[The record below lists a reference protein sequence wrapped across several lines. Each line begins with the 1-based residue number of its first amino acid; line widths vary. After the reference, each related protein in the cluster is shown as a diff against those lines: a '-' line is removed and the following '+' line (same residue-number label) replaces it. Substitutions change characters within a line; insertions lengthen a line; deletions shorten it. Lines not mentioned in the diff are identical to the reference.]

1 MPVVGLQEAA
11 AAQAQ
16 SAGTSY
22 RKNAL
27 YEYAQ
32 TFAEQAKDILKESHY
47 DLFEDP
53 VKVLRRKTSRNSL
66 KSFFVENSYD
76 TNPLGMDLEEQED
89 YRAQMEQQFENDA
102 NAILENANLGD
113 YNPVVGM
120 ALPIHKNILMNMVF
134 DKGAI
139 DKVTTASPKFT
150 ISMETRIL
158 VAPDGTEIDMFTE
171 QNKMTAAIN
180 EAAPIK
186 MIKINLPEYEA
197 TDVVNKLGG
206 TSLDHLSIITEIA
219 AIKVSGLYYD
229 EGDILPSATN
239 TDDTEGGYVELNG
252 TKAEASTKGAKDT
265 WFRVDGLQFKPAYG
279 DQYDRSV
286 IGSVVISGKVD
297 NGGTAAPVDI
307 VGTISAS
314 MKKDKFII
322 TAAVKPL
329 DTSVLES
336 ATTPTIT
343 AIRLK
348 TRLDTSNAMRTPASV
363 KWKVDT
369 ILEEIPEAMPIN
381 TTISPEEVK
390 DLAALYQVN
399 QLTKVMSLFKT
410 SLANY
415 KDDTIKAGLDES
427 YEIMPVSNKLHANF
441 DFIPRDGYAL
451 DPVEWRH
458 KTFFDYLD
466 TKITKLIQVLNDPN
480 MTVSVFG
487 DPDIVRRI
495 TPSEYRYVA
504 PSNIGPVEIDF
515 TRTIATSDKRVY
527 NFFGSDKMRGQT
539 ELIVILN
546 PRNTDRII
554 YRIYDYQMYVSNEI
568 RNINNPA
575 LPAIHAFERWKLVS
589 YQPVQGRI
597 EILNPT
603 GYKEEYD
610 STTNTYN
617 LPEAHV

>member
-11 AAQAQ
+11 VAQAQ

-32 TFAEQAKDILKESHY
+32 TFAEQSKNIFRESGF
-47 DLFEDP
+47 DLFEEP
-53 VKVLRRKTSRNSL
+53 TKVLRRKTSRDTL

-76 TNPLGMDLEEQED
+76 TNPEGMDLEEQAD

-102 NAILENANLGD
+102 NAILEHAVMGD
-113 YNPVVGM
+113 YNPVIGM

-139 DKVTTASPKFT
+139 DKVTTAMPKFS

-180 EAAPIK
+180 QASPVQEIE
-186 MIKINLPEYEA
+186 ITLPEYE
-197 TDVVNKLGG
+197 TTNVVEACGG
-206 TSLDHLSIITEIA
+206 SALDNLSIMTNISAVMIPGVVYEA
-219 AIKVSGLYYD
+219 
-229 EGDILPSATN
+229 GDILPDAN
-239 TDDTEGGYVELNG
+239 GYVNLNG
-252 TKAEASTKGAKDT
+252 TVAENEQKIDT
-265 WFRVDGLQFKPAYG
+265 WFRLDGFQFKPAYG

-286 IGSVVISGKVD
+286 IGTVNIKAKLAAGTVSDIVATISGTMRK
-297 NGGTAAPVDI
+297 N
-307 VGTISAS
+307 
-314 MKKDKFII
+314 KFII
-322 TAAVKPL
+322 TAITKENV
-329 DTSVLES
+329 V
-336 ATTPTIT
+336 TIT
-343 AIRLK
+343 KVKLK
-348 TRLDTSNAMRTPASV
+348 TRLDTSNAMQDAASV

-390 DLAALYQVN
+390 DIAALYQVN

-410 SLANY
+410 ALANY

-427 YEIMPVSNKLHANF
+427 YEIMPTKNKLHANF

-451 DPVEWRH
+451 DPIEWRH
-458 KTFFDYLD
+458 KTFFDYVD
-466 TKITKLIQVLNDPN
+466 KKVTKLVQVLNDPN
-480 MTVSVFG
+480 VTVSIFG
-487 DPDIVRRI
+487 DPDLVRSI
-495 TPSEYRYVA
+495 TPTEYRYVA
-504 PSNIGPVEIDF
+504 PSQIGPVEIDY

-527 NFFGSDKMRGQT
+527 NFFGTDKMRGNS
-539 ELIVILN
+539 EFIIILN

-589 YQPVQGRI
+589 YQPVQGRL

-603 GYKEEYD
+603 GYHETYD
-610 STTNTYN
+610 AETNTYD
-617 LPEAHV
+617 LPDAKRY

>member
-11 AAQAQ
+11 AAKAP
-16 SAGTSY
+16 GTSY
-22 RKNAL
+22 RKNSL

-32 TFAEQAKDILKESHY
+32 TFAEQAKNIFNESKF
-47 DLFEDP
+47 DLFEEP
-53 VKVLRRKTSRNSL
+53 TKVLRRRTSRDTL

-76 TNPLGMDLEEQED
+76 TDPNCMDLEEQAD
-89 YRAQMEQQFENDA
+89 YRAQMEQQFDNDA
-102 NAILENANLGD
+102 NAILEHAVMGD
-113 YNPVVGM
+113 YNPVIGM

-139 DKVTTASPKFT
+139 DKVTTAMPKFT

-180 EAAPIK
+180 EVSPVKEIEIA
-186 MIKINLPEYEA
+186 LPEYEA
-197 TDVVNKLGG
+197 TDVVAALNG
-206 TSLDHLSIITEIA
+206 TANDNLSIMTSISAVMIPGVVYE
-219 AIKVSGLYYD
+219 
-229 EGDILPSATN
+229 EGDILPNAN
-239 TDDTEGGYVELNG
+239 GYVNLNG
-252 TKAEASTKGAKDT
+252 EVATADTAGAKDT
-265 WFRVDGLQFKPAYG
+265 WFRLDGFQFKPSYG

-286 IGSVVISGKVD
+286 IGSVVIQCKLQ
-297 NGGTAAPVDI
+297 GTTGVVSVPVTA
-307 VGTISAS
+307 TISAS
-314 MKKDKFII
+314 MKKNKFII
-322 TAAVKPL
+322 TAATKPL
-329 DTSVLES
+329 DAE
-336 ATTPTIT
+336 TTAAGVTLPTIT
-343 AIRLK
+343 SVRLK
-348 TRLDTSNAMRTPASV
+348 TRLDTSNAMQNAAST

-390 DLAALYQVN
+390 DIAALYQVN

-410 SLANY
+410 ALANY

-427 YEIMPVSNKLHANF
+427 YEIMPVTNKLHANF
-441 DFIPRDGYAL
+441 DFIPKNGYAL
-451 DPVEWRH
+451 DPIEWRH
-458 KTFFDYLD
+458 KTFFDYID
-466 TKITKLIQVLNDPN
+466 KKVTKLVQVLNDPN
-480 MTVSVFG
+480 VTVSIFG
-487 DPDIVRRI
+487 DPDLVRSI
-495 TPSEYRYVA
+495 TPTEYRYVA
-504 PSNIGPVEIDF
+504 PSSIGPVEIDF

-527 NFFGSDKMRGQT
+527 NFFGTDKMRGNS
-539 ELIVILN
+539 EFIIILN

-589 YQPVQGRI
+589 YQPVQGRL

-603 GYKEEYD
+603 GYKESYD
-610 STTNTYN
+610 ETTNVYK
-617 LPEAHV
+617 LEEANY